1 MKQRRGC
8 TSVRLHRYVFTLH
21 TSKPQQHMKK
31 LFIAGLL
38 ALLWAVAA
46 VSARAQAKYGLVSY
60 DSLLHQMP
68 EYVEVQRKMAGLK
81 QKYEAEAHY
90 NEESFKRMFTEFLE
104 GQKDFPQ
111 NIMLKRQ
118 RDLQE
123 AMEKGLHFRHA
134 ADSLLTAAERD
145 LCRPVLDILHTALD
159 AVGKERGYELII
171 NTDVPSF
178 PFVSPALCEDAMPFV
193 RAKLRRVQPLE
204 PRPATP
210 VRPLDAPEP

>member
-1 MKQRRGC
+1 
-8 TSVRLHRYVFTLH
+8 
-21 TSKPQQHMKK
+21 MKK
-31 LFIAGLL
+31 LCIAGLL
-38 ALLWAVAA
+38 ALFSVVAA

-68 EYVEVQRKMAGLK
+68 EYVEAQRKMAGLK
-81 QKYEAEAHY
+81 QKYEAEARY
-90 NEESFKRMFTEFLE
+90 NEELFKRMFTEFLE

-123 AMEKGLHFRHA
+123 AMEKGLDFRHA
-134 ADSLLTAAERD
+134 ADSLLAAAERD
-145 LCRPVLDILHTALD
+145 FCRPVLDILHTALD

-178 PFVSPALCEDAMPFV
+178 PFVSPALCEDATPFV
-193 RAKLRRVQPLE
+193 KAKLRRVQPLA

>member
-123 AMEKGLHFRHA
+123 AMEKGLLSLAREEHSREKMIFLTEEGRAYARSVLKPLFAAEDAAMERTLEEFSPEFIAALEDFSQKLQQEFARCQLTPPPA
-134 ADSLLTAAERD
+134 AD
-145 LCRPVLDILHTALD
+145 
-159 AVGKERGYELII
+159 K
-171 NTDVPSF
+171 
-178 PFVSPALCEDAMPFV
+178 M
-193 RAKLRRVQPLE
+193 
-204 PRPATP
+204 
-210 VRPLDAPEP
+210 